1 ASNNQNVVLA
11 ENALFISKLSLAQLL
26 QLQDFQIFDVDE
38 TLSIETK
45 DNGVMLQKPEDILDK
60 AKETRYELKIAKA
73 NVDLA
78 QKDITIT
85 KGAFHPRLSAFY
97 SFSTRAGYSDRIV
110 GFTPNTANPFSQI
123 GIVQG
128 TNQAVLQPNVTP
140 ILGNAAPVFDQFS
153 DYKGHSFGLQ
163 LNIPILN
170 GFTVKNNVARSKIN
184 FDRAK
189 IAQQQSELD
198 IERNVYTAYANAK
211 NAQNA
216 YQSAKTALDARQNA
230 LEYAKEKYA
239 VGLMNSFDFNQ
250 SQLLL
255 TNAQSEVLRTKYDA
269 IFKIK
274 IVELYFGIPIV
285 VQK

>member
-1 ASNNQNVVLA
+1 MQNNM
-11 ENALFISKLSLAQLL
+11 LAQFL
-26 QLQDFQIFDVDE
+26 QICDRRWFL
-38 TLSIETK
+38 
-45 DNGVMLQKPEDILDK
+45 
-60 AKETRYELKIAKA
+60 
-73 NVDLA
+73 LA
-78 QKDITIT
+78 QKDIKIA
-85 KGAFHPRLSAFY
+85 KGGFQPRLSAFY

-110 GFTPNTANPFSQI
+110 GITPNTVNPFSQI

-140 ILGNAAPVFDQFS
+140 ILGNARPVFDQFS

-170 GFTVKNNVARSKIN
+170 GFIVKNNVARSKIN

-198 IERNVYTAYANAK
+198 IERNVYTAFANAK
-211 NAQNA
+211 NAENA
-216 YQSAKTALDARQNA
+216 YQSAKTSLDARQNA

-255 TNAQSEVLRTKYDA
+255 ANAQSEVLRTKYDA
-269 IFKIK
+269 IFKMK